1 MLTGV
6 SETVDDALQRHFEIF
21 GFRPL
26 HPWRGQW
33 SWRDSHL
40 VSSELGS
47 ASYPV
52 QPPYEEGDRDFGLFP
67 TLALI
72 GVNMQLEDTGLR
84 ATIRWQQR

>member
-1 MLTGV
+1 MVV
-6 SETVDDALQRHFEIF
+6 SDPRYRDRL
-21 GFRPL
+21 
-26 HPWRGQW
+26 W

-40 VSSELGS
+40 VSSEFGS

-67 TLALI
+67 TLTLI

-84 ATIRWQQR
+84 ATIRWRQR